1 MPIKQYITSKTIIK
15 NNGDSCDFV
24 DSINV
29 SCPFLVKRIRFN
41 FAYAYRAAFV
51 MALIINASV
60 NSYHT
65 VVAILTTINR
75 VAGADVSYAKDLEND
90 AATEIVFNDP
100 IQIHEEVRLNFNT
113 NATGSTFNLNNSAI
127 LCRVECYSE

>member
-15 NNGDSCDFV
+15 NNGNSCDFV

-41 FAYAYRAAFV
+41 FAYAYRADAV
-51 MALIINASV
+51 MALNVYASV

-65 VVAILTTINR
+65 LVAIFTTLNR
-75 VAGADVSYAKDLEND
+75 IAGGSASYAKDLEND

-100 IQIHEEVRLNFNT
+100 IQIHEEVRLNFDG
-113 NATGSTFNLNNSAI
+113 NAAGALFDLDGSGI

>member
-41 FAYAYRAAFV
+41 FAYAYQAAFV
-51 MALIINASV
+51 MSLVINASV
-60 NSYHT
+60 NSYHS
-65 VVAILTTINR
+65 VVAILSTVNR
-75 VAGADVSYAKDLEND
+75 VSGVNVSYAKDLEND

-100 IQIHEEVRLNFNT
+100 IQIHEEVRLNFDANT
-113 NATGSTFNLNNSAI
+113 ANPTFNLNNSAI